1 MTPRL
6 TRRHLLGTAAS
17 GAALLTAPRLG
28 RTQMDKVR
36 AGFVYVGPIGD
47 HGWTYR
53 HNVGRLD
60 LEAAL
65 GDKVETTFVENVAEG
80 PDAERVIRQLAT
92 GNDIVYTTS
101 FGFMNPTVRVA
112 RQFPAVKFE
121 HCTGYQ
127 TTENLAVYNARF
139 YEGRAVIGTIAGHMS
154 KSGVVGY
161 IGSFPIPEVVMGIN
175 AFQIAMRKVRP
186 DCEVRVVWVNSWYD
200 PGKEADAARTLI
212 DQGADIISQHTDSP
226 APLQVAEERGVL
238 GFGQASDMTA
248 FAPTAQL
255 TAIVDNWGPHYIQRT
270 QAVLDGSWATQN
282 VWHGLKD
289 GEVEIAPY
297 NPSVPADVIEA
308 AEAVRLGIID
318 GRVHPFAGPIR
329 NQAGEVVVAE
339 GATLSD
345 EDLLK
350 MDWYVEGV
358 QA

>member
-1 MTPRL
+1 
-6 TRRHLLGTAAS
+6 
-17 GAALLTAPRLG
+17 
-28 RTQMDKVR
+28 
-36 AGFVYVGPIGD
+36 
-47 HGWTYR
+47 
-53 HNVGRLD
+53 
-60 LEAAL
+60 
-65 GDKVETTFVENVAEG
+65 
-80 PDAERVIRQLAT
+80 
-92 GNDIVYTTS
+92 
-101 FGFMNPTVRVA
+101 
-112 RQFPAVKFE
+112 
-121 HCTGYQ
+121 
-127 TTENLAVYNARF
+127 
-139 YEGRAVIGTIAGHMS
+139 
-154 KSGVVGY
+154 
-161 IGSFPIPEVVMGIN
+161 
-175 AFQIAMRKVRP
+175 
-186 DCEVRVVWVNSWYD
+186 
-200 PGKEADAARTLI
+200 
-212 DQGADIISQHTDSP
+212 
-226 APLQVAEERGVL
+226 
-238 GFGQASDMTA
+238 
-248 FAPTAQL
+248 